1 MSQDRDAIPEPA
13 EHDDLF
19 VAFANTLELDRGE
32 PIDAIPDADALLA
45 WLRAH
50 GLLSERGRAAE
61 TGRLRRDA
69 AEAERRL
76 ERFRLLRHLIHA
88 IAART
93 SEDRPLSTGQV
104 RDVNHILRHGV
115 HYHQLRLDAD
125 RTRYGLA
132 QIGDRLDQARA
143 TIAGGLARFLAEE
156 DADRLRACAND
167 GLPLPVHRP
176 LPDRPPTLV
185 RHAHLRQPGEGGPPP
200 GEGARWDAPRRAT
213 NRFPRRRQRTRM
225 GAAPSPTGGRGA
237 NHASRRTT
245 AASMDAGPSKP
256 ERTRVTRRP
265 EEPTA
270 S

>member
-32 PIDAIPDADALLA
+32 PVDAIPDVDRLLT

-76 ERFRLLRHLIHA
+76 ERFRLLRDLVHA

-93 SEDRPLSTGQV
+93 SEGRPLTTAQV
-104 RDVNHILRHGV
+104 REVNHILRHGV

-143 TIAGGLARFLAEE
+143 TIAGGLAQYLAEE
-156 DADRLRACAND
+156 DADRLRACANE
-167 GLPLPVHRP
+167 GCRYLFI
-176 LPDRPPTLV
+176 DR
-185 RHAHLRQPGEGGPPP
+185 
-200 GEGARWDAPRRAT
+200 
-213 NRFPRRRQRTRM
+213 
-225 GAAPSPTGGRGA
+225 SPTGRRRWCDMRTCGNQAKVARHRAKARAGSATEGRE
-237 NHASRRTT
+237 TL
-245 AASMDAGPSKP
+245 
-256 ERTRVTRRP
+256 
-265 EEPTA
+265 PTA
-270 S
+270 SAAD

>member
-167 GLPLPVHRP
+167 GCRYLFI
-176 LPDRPPTLV
+176 DR
-185 RHAHLRQPGEGGPPP
+185 
-200 GEGARWDAPRRAT
+200 
-213 NRFPRRRQRTRM
+213 
-225 GAAPSPTGGRGA
+225 SPTGRRRWCDMRTCGNQAKVARHRAKARGGT
-237 NHASRRTT
+237 S
-245 AASMDAGPSKP
+245 AASHQPL
-256 ERTRVTRRP
+256 
-265 EEPTA
+265 PTQA
-270 S
+270 AAD

>member
-1 MSQDRDAIPEPA
+1 MSQNRDAIPEPA

-19 VAFANTLELDRGE
+19 VAFANTLEMERGE
-32 PIDAIPDADALLA
+32 AVDAIPDANALLA
-45 WLRAH
+45 WLRGH

-76 ERFRLLRHLIHA
+76 ERFRLLRDLIHA

-93 SEDRPLSTGQV
+93 SEARPLSTAQV

-143 TIAGGLARFLAEE
+143 TIAGGLAQFLAEE
-156 DADRLRACAND
+156 DADRLRACANE
-167 GLPLPVHRP
+167 GCRYLFI
-176 LPDRPPTLV
+176 DR
-185 RHAHLRQPGEGGPPP
+185 
-200 GEGARWDAPRRAT
+200 
-213 NRFPRRRQRTRM
+213 
-225 GAAPSPTGGRGA
+225 SPTGRRRWCDMRTCGNQAKVARHRAKARGGT
-237 NHASRRTT
+237 S
-245 AASMDAGPSKP
+245 AASHQPL
-256 ERTRVTRRP
+256 
-265 EEPTA
+265 PTQA
-270 S
+270 AAD